1 MALLPSLGLGPRV
14 RGLPGAL
21 PALDCPS
28 STQPR
33 LQKMKSPETL
43 RLETPGGAHCHRDE
57 GAQSSPPAPVPPTSA
72 PHTCRHPRS
81 ASRPPC
87 TPSLLQAPSLH
98 HLPQEALL
106 CCPAARTRFLR
117 APCAPLPFPPALA
130 LHGMIQLPAAGQNA
144 REGED
149 GGAQGECT
157 LPLNLRPH
165 SSGWVSGL
173 AALQR
178 QHPAPLRPRPARGSM
193 MTDSGPTEGCWERLP
208 EPRWPLKTPDK
219 YFNRR

>member
-1 MALLPSLGLGPRV
+1 
-14 RGLPGAL
+14 
-21 PALDCPS
+21 
-28 STQPR
+28 
-33 LQKMKSPETL
+33 MKSPETL
-43 RLETPGGAHCHRDE
+43 RLETPGGAHCHRDK
-57 GAQSSPPAPVPPTSA
+57 GAQSGPPAPVPPASA

-117 APCAPLPFPPALA
+117 GPCAPPPTPPPTPPTPFGPPRL
-130 LHGMIQLPAAGQNA
+130 IQLPDAGQNT
-144 REGED
+144 REGEV
-149 GGAQGECT
+149 GGAEGECT

-165 SSGWVSGL
+165 PSGRVSGL

-178 QHPAPLRPRPARGSM
+178 QPPAPLQPRPGTRLHDDRFRPHGRVLGKISGAAVAFEKAR
-193 MTDSGPTEGCWERLP
+193 
-208 EPRWPLKTPDK
+208 
-219 YFNRR
+219 